1 MVIAEL
7 RGGNSAYRLPHS
19 YSWVGL
25 SEIREDKIS
34 RIERST
40 VETLLND
47 GATGRGTFSRFGWVD
62 DALGWIS
69 AESGIDRSDFTGNVK
84 QFNASANLA
93 LARFDRKAGP
103 PLWFKAAGDPAIPD
117 YRITTTLSKLF
128 PHYLPMLV
136 SSREDWN
143 AWWMEDAGP
152 SFDEDRS
159 ADLFGQAIS
168 RLAEL
173 QKASIRYVPAL
184 IAAGCG
190 DQRTSVLRAHIP
202 EMMEYIEE
210 AMARPGV
217 SHAPR
222 LGPTRIRE
230 MGVIVED
237 ACFSLEVLGIPDTLL
252 HGDISFGNILAG
264 PRGCVFTDWAHAA
277 VGHPFVTFEH
287 LRAQIAQET
296 DTAPWMG
303 RLTEIYR
310 ESWSEVL
317 TDAQI
322 ECALALVPPVA
333 AILYLFGRRKWL
345 ASERRHE
352 PEFQSYVRGLARQI
366 DRAARS
372 LELRKVVCA

>member
-25 SEIREDKIS
+25 SEIREEDIS
-34 RIERST
+34 SFERST
-40 VETLLND
+40 VDRLLND

-62 DALGWIS
+62 DALDWIS
-69 AESGIDRSDFTGNVK
+69 TEAGIDMPEFTGNVT
-84 QFNASANLA
+84 QFNVSANSA
-93 LARFDRKAGP
+93 LARFDRKAAP

-128 PHYLPMLV
+128 PDYLPMLV

-159 ADLFGQAIS
+159 ADSFGQAVS

-184 IAAGCG
+184 VKAGCG

-222 LGPTRIRE
+222 IGPTRIRE
-230 MGVIVED
+230 MGAIVED
-237 ACFSLEVLGIPDTLL
+237 ACFSLEALGIRRPSMDGTPWTDTLGL
-252 HGDISFGNILAG
+252 PSLA
-264 PRGCVFTDWAHAA
+264 
-277 VGHPFVTFEH
+277 
-287 LRAQIAQET
+287 
-296 DTAPWMG
+296 
-303 RLTEIYR
+303 
-310 ESWSEVL
+310 
-317 TDAQI
+317 
-322 ECALALVPPVA
+322 
-333 AILYLFGRRKWL
+333 
-345 ASERRHE
+345 
-352 PEFQSYVRGLARQI
+352 
-366 DRAARS
+366 
-372 LELRKVVCA
+372 

>member
-7 RGGNSAYRLPHS
+7 RDGNSAYSLPHS
-19 YSWVGL
+19 CSWAGL
-25 SEIREDKIS
+25 SEIREEEIS
-34 RIERST
+34 SFERST
-40 VETLLND
+40 VDRLLTD

-62 DALGWIS
+62 DALDWIS
-69 AESGIDRSDFTGNVK
+69 TEAGIDMPEFTGNVK
-84 QFNASANLA
+84 QFNASANFA
-93 LARFDRKAGP
+93 LARFDRKTAP

-117 YRITTTLSKLF
+117 YRITTMLSKLF
-128 PHYLPMLV
+128 PNHLPMLV

-152 SFDEDRS
+152 SFDETRS

-190 DQRTSVLRAHIP
+190 NERTSVLRAHIP
-202 EMMEYIEE
+202 EMMDYFEE
-210 AMARPGV
+210 AMAPPYV

-230 MGVIVED
+230 MGAIVEN
-237 ACFSLEVLGIPDTLL
+237 ACLSLEGLGIPDTLL

-287 LRAQIAQET
+287 LRAQIAQEF
-296 DTAPWMG
+296 DTAPWVG

-310 ESWSEVL
+310 ESWSDVL
-317 TDAQI
+317 TGAQI

-333 AILYLFGRRKWL
+333 AILYFFGRRKWL
-345 ASERRHE
+345 ASERRYE